1 MGTFEKLIDVNWW
14 QDPHNEMIQ
23 ISQILLKIKLDL
35 LDEIGKLEHQ
45 TIIITVRTSLLNRF
59 KLNR

>member
-1 MGTFEKLIDVNWW
+1 MGTFEKLIDVNWR